1 MTEEEL
7 KEKAR
12 QERNRYY
19 REYRA
24 KNKERVKAATA
35 RSWAKKAVERENNM
49 PRKTDITKKERYFD
63 PFPSMLRDL
72 MKANHTNQTKIA
84 EILNLKSRQSVTGY
98 IDGST
103 LPTIDK
109 VIALA
114 EYYHV
119 SADFLLGIK
128 DVQSTTA
135 VLQAAC
141 EYTGLTEQA
150 EKITQHDPKEQNN
163 RAADD
168 IELLKQACFYF
179 ALRVLKGENVQPQET
194 AVLPEVLSFLERN

>member
-1 MTEEEL
+1 MTEAEL

-49 PRKTDITKKERYFD
+49 PRKTDITK
-63 PFPSMLRDL
+63 
-72 MKANHTNQTKIA
+72 
-84 EILNLKSRQSVTGY
+84 
-98 IDGST
+98 
-103 LPTIDK
+103 
-109 VIALA
+109 
-114 EYYHV
+114 
-119 SADFLLGIK
+119 

-150 EKITQHDPKEQNN
+150 AKITQHDPKEQNN

-168 IELLKQACFYF
+168 IELLKQACFDF